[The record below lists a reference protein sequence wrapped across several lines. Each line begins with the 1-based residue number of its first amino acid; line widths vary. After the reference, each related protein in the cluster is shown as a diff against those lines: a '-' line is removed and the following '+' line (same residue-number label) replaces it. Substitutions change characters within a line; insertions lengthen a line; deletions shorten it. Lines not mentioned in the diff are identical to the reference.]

1 METSKSLQ
9 LLDTNNV
16 NISPVVGVD
25 SIFYE
30 EKSADGKI
38 VKRKKLSD
46 KLVLFE
52 KNGTISTEE
61 KTYDDVIASGG
72 NVIIDISTKAV
83 ENTADVSMYMLSVAK
98 MPLADLVK
106 ASSGEGTYVTEEEL
120 TSVKLDV
127 AAASDRV
134 NALKLDLKE
143 TDSSVKELWDSSNS
157 GGEAFDPTG
166 INSSIARLDTSVNAL
181 EQGLKN
187 ANASI
192 SSLKLSVNSVNSKM
206 DQFEDTYGELPDSVG
221 TLNNGLFV
229 LKSTVFSNSV
239 SIENHDTKI
248 KALWDSSNSG
258 GSSFNPEG
266 IYSSIYNLDSS
277 VQKLWDS
284 SNSGGEAF
292 DPTSINSSITKLDT
306 SIQDLWDTSADCI
319 KNVMFDDDDY
329 NIKYEEGATVYI
341 YGTYGHEKQSVKS
354 INMKSVFGQ
363 GNIDTTPYDL
373 MVDVSI
379 KITGS
384 NPISPKS
391 IIASNL
397 SESGQYQTVKTNVSY
412 SLDAPWYF
420 YGGEKDPN
428 GTTLNSS
435 LYINK
440 HDVPINA
447 SYTKAP
453 SITYKKF
460 VEGSII
466 YMYGHVTKKTDT
478 NYNVGK
484 TQFLVDGFI
493 AQEGI
498 TSLQSLNEYVY
509 IAIGILSDTSKL
521 KMHFLGGDLRRNT
534 YSWSSTRSTLV
545 PWNFYTGATVGV
557 LDKNVEDITDQITE
571 DASKFDFASS
581 DINFHSHTIQ
591 FNVDSSAFTG
601 SKICYLTFAADQFSY
616 LNDCIDDGFIDV
628 TIFGKNVSPASTSS
642 YYAITL
648 NNSSIS
654 SSMYNSIDYH
664 GRDESRVFISDD
676 ICTTYLLY
684 GGQSYMLKLKYMY
697 WNYIAQLYITDF
709 ILSKS

>member
-83 ENTADVSMYMLSVAK
+83 ENTADVSMYALSVAK
-98 MPLADLVK
+98 LPLADLVK
-106 ASSGEGTYVTEEEL
+106 AATGEGTYVTYDDL
-120 TSVKLDV
+120 SLVKLDV
-127 AAASDRV
+127 SASADILR
-134 NALKLDLKE
+134 ALKLDLKE

-166 INSSIARLDTSVNAL
+166 INSSIARLDTSVNKL
-181 EQGLKN
+181 ESGLKN
-187 ANASI
+187 SNASI
-192 SSLKLSVNSVNSKM
+192 SSLTKSVNSVNLKM
-206 DQFEDTYGELPDSVG
+206 TQFEDTYGELPDSVG
-221 TLNNGLFV
+221 TLNNALFV
-229 LKSTVFSNSV
+229 LQSVVSSNSV
-239 SIENHDTKI
+239 SIEKHDTKI
-248 KALWDSSNSG
+248 NALWDSSNSG
-258 GSSFNPEG
+258 SSSFNPEG
-266 IYSSIYNLDSS
+266 IYSSIYSLDSS

-284 SNSGGEAF
+284 SNSGGESF
-292 DPTSINSSITKLDT
+292 DPTDINSRIGELNSSIN
-306 SIQDLWDTSADCI
+306 DLWDTSADCI
-319 KNVMFDDDDY
+319 KTIMLDDNDS
-329 NIKYEEGATVYI
+329 NIKYEEGATVYL
-341 YGTYGHEKQSVKS
+341 YGSCGHEKQSVKS
-354 INMKSVFGQ
+354 INMESVFGQ

-373 MVDVSI
+373 MTDASI
-379 KITGS
+379 QITNTS
-384 NPISPKS
+384 SYPLKAKS
-391 IIASNL
+391 IIASNIRK
-397 SESGQYQTVKTNVSY
+397 SGQYQTVKTNVSY

-420 YGGEKDPN
+420 YDGEKDPN

-440 HDVPINA
+440 RGISINA

-453 SITYKKF
+453 SMTQNTF
-460 VEGSII
+460 TQGSII
-466 YMYGHVTKKTDT
+466 YMYGYGSKYTDSS
-478 NYNVGK
+478 YNVGK
-484 TQFLVDGFI
+484 TSFLVNGFI

-498 TSLQSLNEYVY
+498 SKLDAPYEYVY
-509 IAIGILSDTSKL
+509 VAIGILSDSTNL
-521 KMHFLGGDLRRNT
+521 KMHFLGGDLRHNT
-534 YSWSSTRSTLV
+534 YTWSSSQSKLV
-545 PWNFYTGATVGV
+545 PWNFYTGTTEGEI
-557 LDKNVEDITDQITE
+557 DKNVEDITDQITD

-601 SKICYLTFAADQFSY
+601 AQICYLTFAADQFEY
-616 LNDCIDDGFIDV
+616 LNEYIDDGFIDV
-628 TIFGKNVSPASTSS
+628 TIFGKNVSPAGTSS

-654 SSMYNSIDYH
+654 SSMHNSIVY
-664 GRDESRVFISDD
+664 DESRVFISDD

-697 WNYIAQLYITDF
+697 WNDIAQLYITDF
-709 ILSKS
+709 ILSNK

>member
-1 METSKSLQ
+1 MKTSKSLQ

-83 ENTADVSMYMLSVAK
+83 ENAADVSMYALSVTK

-106 ASSGEGTYVTEEEL
+106 AATGEGTYVTYDDL
-120 TSVKLDV
+120 SLVKLDV
-127 AAASDRV
+127 AAAADRV
-134 NALKLDLKE
+134 SALKLDLKE

-166 INSSIARLDTSVNAL
+166 INSSIARLDTSVNKL
-181 EQGLKN
+181 ESGLKN
-187 ANASI
+187 SNASI
-192 SSLKLSVNSVNSKM
+192 SSLTTSVNSVNSKM
-206 DQFEDTYGELPDSVG
+206 DQFEDTYGELPNSVG
-221 TLNNGLFV
+221 TLTHDLFDLQSAV
-229 LKSTVFSNSV
+229 SSNSV

-306 SIQDLWDTSADCI
+306 SIKDLWDTSADCI
-319 KNVMFDDDDY
+319 KNVMFDDY

-341 YGTYGHEKQSVKS
+341 YGSCGHKKQSVKS
-354 INMKSVFGQ
+354 INMESVFGQ

-379 KITGS
+379 KITDS

-397 SESGQYQTVKTNVSY
+397 SASGQYQTVETGTTY

-428 GTTLNSS
+428 ETTLNSS

-440 HDVPINA
+440 HDVPIND
-447 SYTKAP
+447 YIKVP

-460 VEGSII
+460 VGGSII
-466 YMYGHVTKKTDT
+466 YMYGHVTKKTDS

-484 TQFLVDGFI
+484 TQFLVVGFI

-498 TSLQSLNEYVY
+498 TNLQSLNEYVY
-509 IAIGILSDTSKL
+509 IAIGILSDTSKS

-534 YSWSSTRSTLV
+534 YSWSPTRSTLV

-557 LDKNVEDITDQITE
+557 LDKNVEDITGQITA
-571 DASKFDFASS
+571 DASKFDFATSE
-581 DINFHSHTIQ
+581 IIFHSHAIQ

-601 SKICYLTFAADQFSY
+601 GKICYLTFAADQFSY
-616 LNDCIDDGFIDV
+616 LNDCIDDGFVDV
-628 TIFGKNVSPASTSS
+628 TIFGKNVSPAGTSS
-642 YYAITL
+642 YYAIAL

-654 SSMYNSIDYH
+654 SSMYNSIDYQ

-697 WNYIAQLYITDF
+697 WNDIAQLYITDF

>member
-1 METSKSLQ
+1 MKTSKSLQ

-16 NISPVVGVD
+16 NISPIVGVD

-30 EKSADGKI
+30 EKSADGTTT
-38 VKRKKLSD
+38 KRKKLSD

-52 KNGTISTEE
+52 KNGVISTEE
-61 KTYDDVIASGG
+61 KTYDDVVVSGG

-83 ENTADVSMYMLSVAK
+83 ENSADVSMYMLSVAK

-106 ASSGEGTYVTEEEL
+106 AATGEGTYVTYDDL
-120 TSVKLDV
+120 SLVKLDV
-127 AAASDRV
+127 AAAADRAS
-134 NALKLDLKE
+134 ALKIDLQE

-166 INSSIARLDTSVNAL
+166 INSSIARLDTSVNKL
-181 EQGLKN
+181 ESGLKN
-187 ANASI
+187 SNASI
-192 SSLKLSVNSVNSKM
+192 SSLTASVNSVNSKM
-206 DQFEDTYGELPDSVG
+206 AQFEDTYGELPDSVG

-229 LKSTVFSNSV
+229 LQSAVSSNSV

-292 DPTSINSSITKLDT
+292 DPTDINSRIGELNSSIN
-306 SIQDLWDTSADCI
+306 DLWDTSADCI
-319 KNVMFDDDDY
+319 KSVMFDDDDY

-341 YGTYGHEKQSVKS
+341 YGTYGHKKQSVKS
-354 INMKSVFGQ
+354 INKESVFGQ

-379 KITGS
+379 KITDS

-397 SESGQYQTVKTNVSY
+397 SASGQYQTVKTGTTY

-420 YGGEKDPN
+420 YGGEKTPS
-428 GTTLNSS
+428 GSALNSS

-440 HDVPINA
+440 RDVSIND
-447 SYTKAP
+447 YIKVP
-453 SITYKKF
+453 STTFKKF
-460 VEGSII
+460 VGGSII
-466 YMYGHVTKKTDT
+466 YMYGHVTKKTDS

-498 TSLQSLNEYVY
+498 TNLQSLNEHVY
-509 IAIGILSDTSKL
+509 IAIGILSDTSKS

-534 YSWSSTRSTLV
+534 YSWSLTRSTLV

-557 LDKNVEDITDQITE
+557 LDKNVEDITGQITA

-616 LNDCIDDGFIDV
+616 LNDYIDDGFVDV
-628 TIFGKNVSPASTSS
+628 TIFGKNVSPADTSS
-642 YYAITL
+642 YYAITISD
-648 NNSSIS
+648 SSIS
-654 SSMYNSIDYH
+654 SALYKSTDYQ
-664 GRDESRVFISDD
+664 GRDETRIFVPEN
-676 ICTTYLLY
+676 ICNIYLLY

-697 WNYIAQLYITDF
+697 WNDIAQLYITDF

>member
-1 METSKSLQ
+1 MKTSKSLQ

-16 NISPVVGVD
+16 NISPIVGVD

-30 EKSADGKI
+30 EKSADGTTT
-38 VKRKKLSD
+38 KRKKLSD

-52 KNGTISTEE
+52 KNGVISTEE
-61 KTYDDVIASGG
+61 KTYDDVVASGG

-83 ENTADVSMYMLSVAK
+83 ENSADVSMYMLSVAK

-120 TSVKLDV
+120 TLVKLDV
-127 AAASDRV
+127 SAAADRV
-134 NALKLDLKE
+134 STLKLDLEE
-143 TDSSVKELWDSSNS
+143 TDSSVQKLWDSSNS

-187 ANASI
+187 ANTSI

-206 DQFEDTYGELPDSVG
+206 DQFEDTYGGLPDSVG

-229 LKSTVFSNSV
+229 LQSEVSANSV

-266 IYSSIYNLDSS
+266 IYSRIYNLDSS

-341 YGTYGHEKQSVKS
+341 YGTYGHKKQSVKS
-354 INMKSVFGQ
+354 INMESVFGQ

-373 MVDVSI
+373 MTDASI
-379 KITGS
+379 QITNTS
-384 NPISPKS
+384 SYPLKAKS
-391 IIASNL
+391 IIAPNISK
-397 SESGQYQTVKTNVSY
+397 SGQYQTVKTNVSY

-453 SITYKKF
+453 SMAQNTF
-460 VEGSII
+460 TQGSII
-466 YMYGHVTKKTDT
+466 YMYGYGAKYTDDSS
-478 NYNVGK
+478 YNVGK
-484 TQFLVDGFI
+484 TSFLVNGFI
-493 AQEGI
+493 TQEGI
-498 TSLQSLNEYVY
+498 SKLDAPYEYVY
-509 IAIGILSDTSKL
+509 VAIGILSDSTNL

-534 YSWSSTRSTLV
+534 YSWSLTRSSLV
-545 PWNFYTGATVGV
+545 PWNFYTGTTAGEI
-557 LDKNVEDITDQITE
+557 DKNVEDITDQITV

-601 SKICYLTFAADQFSY
+601 AQICYLTFAADQFEY
-616 LNDCIDDGFIDV
+616 LNEYIDDGFIDV
-628 TIFGKNVSPASTSS
+628 TIFGKNVSPAGTSS

-654 SSMYNSIDYH
+654 SSMHNSIVY
-664 GRDESRVFISDD
+664 DESRVFISDD

-697 WNYIAQLYITDF
+697 WNDIAQLYITDF

>member
-1 METSKSLQ
+1 MKTSKSLQ

-83 ENTADVSMYMLSVAK
+83 ENAADVSMYALSVTK

-106 ASSGEGTYVTEEEL
+106 AATGEGTYVTYDDL
-120 TSVKLDV
+120 SLVKLDV
-127 AAASDRV
+127 AAAAGGVS
-134 NALKLDLKE
+134 ALKLDLKE

-166 INSSIARLDTSVNAL
+166 INSSIARLDTSVNKL
-181 EQGLKN
+181 ESGLKN
-187 ANASI
+187 SNASI
-192 SSLKLSVNSVNSKM
+192 SSLTTSVNSVNLKM
-206 DQFEDTYGELPDSVG
+206 AQFEDTYGELPDSVG
-221 TLNNGLFV
+221 TLTHDLFDLQSAV
-229 LKSTVFSNSV
+229 SSNSV
-239 SIENHDTKI
+239 SIDKHNEKI
-248 KALWDSSNSG
+248 NALWDSSNSG

-284 SNSGGEAF
+284 SNSGGEDF

-306 SIQDLWDTSADCI
+306 SIKDLWDTSADCI
-319 KNVMFDDDDY
+319 KNVMFDDY

-341 YGTYGHEKQSVKS
+341 YGSCGHKKQSVKS
-354 INMKSVFGQ
+354 INMESVFGQ

-379 KITGS
+379 KITDS

-391 IIASNL
+391 IIASNI
-397 SESGQYQTVKTNVSY
+397 SESGKYQTVKTNVSY

-420 YGGEKDPN
+420 YGGEKTPS
-428 GTTLNSS
+428 GSALNSS

-453 SITYKKF
+453 SMTQNTF
-460 VEGSII
+460 TQGSII
-466 YMYGHVTKKTDT
+466 YMYGHVTKKTDS

-498 TSLQSLNEYVY
+498 TNLQSLNEYVY
-509 IAIGILSDTSKL
+509 IAIGILSDTSKS

-534 YSWSSTRSTLV
+534 YSWSPTRSTLV

-557 LDKNVEDITDQITE
+557 LDKNVEDITGQITA
-571 DASKFDFASS
+571 DASKFDFATSE
-581 DINFHSHTIQ
+581 IIFHSHAIQ

-601 SKICYLTFAADQFSY
+601 GKICYLTFAADQFSY
-616 LNDCIDDGFIDV
+616 LNDCIDDGFVDV
-628 TIFGKNVSPASTSS
+628 TIFGKNVSPADTSS
-642 YYAITL
+642 YYAIAL

-654 SSMYNSIDYH
+654 SSMYNSIDYL
-664 GRDESRVFISDD
+664 GRDESCVFISDD

-697 WNYIAQLYITDF
+697 WNDIAQLYITDF